1 MEYEIFI
8 QNHPM
13 IHDMSVMLD
22 EIHEE
27 PDIII
32 PTHESNKESIIR
44 ACSIIRESSMVYITG
59 SGTSFHAAEFL
70 SMLLLKSGVPAVAV
84 QASDYAD
91 LIPGGF
97 KGTVLNIIF
106 SQSGESADALSDLK
120 ISRKHG
126 IKVIGI
132 TNEKDSRLSRESDIA
147 IVTLA
152 GRERS
157 VAATKSHTAQQ
168 VVSILLYCKLNSIE
182 PEGKLKSIHDGIQT
196 ILNREIYIQRISEKV
211 SGKLV
216 ILGSGLDF
224 PVAME
229 ADLKFKET
237 SGINVESHSTR
248 EYLHGPIHR
257 LDEKSTVILMR
268 GDESKDST
276 VIRRVTEI
284 TDNIITIG
292 QSDSDIVIP
301 EAGIMERPLLF
312 LTVMQLISNFKAISL
327 GMDPDHPTNLTK
339 VVRE

>member
-1 MEYEIFI
+1 
-8 QNHPM
+8 
-13 IHDMSVMLD
+13 MSIMLD

-32 PTHESNKESIIR
+32 PTHESNRETIIR
-44 ACSIIRESSMVYITG
+44 ACSIIRESSIVYITG

-70 SMLLLKSGVPAVAV
+70 SMILLKSGVPAVAV
-84 QASDYAD
+84 RASDYTD

-97 KGTVLNIIF
+97 KGTALNIIF
-106 SQSGESADALSDLK
+106 SQSGESADALSDLNT
-120 ISRKHG
+120 SRKHG

-157 VAATKSHTAQQ
+157 VAATKSHTAQL
-168 VVSILLYCKLNSIE
+168 VVSILLYCKLNGIE
-182 PEGKLKSIHDGIQT
+182 PEGKLKSIHDGIQM
-196 ILNREIYIQRISEKV
+196 ILNKERYIQRISEKTC
-211 SGKLV
+211 GKIV
-216 ILGSGLDF
+216 ILGSGLNF

-237 SGINVESHSTR
+237 SGIHVESHSTR

-257 LDEKSTVILMR
+257 LDEKSTVILLR
-268 GDESKDST
+268 GNEDRDST
-276 VIRRVTEI
+276 VIRRISEV

-292 QSDSDIVIP
+292 PSDSDIVIP
-301 EAGIMERPLLF
+301 EAGITERPILY
-312 LTVMQLISNFKAISL
+312 LTVMQLMANFKAISL
-327 GMDPDHPTNLTK
+327 EMDPDHPTNLTK